1 MQDVVVRV
9 QSVDEVVREI
19 VVLVVE
25 DVVVCEEV

>member
-19 VVLVVE
+19 VVLVME
-25 DVVVCEEV
+25 DVVVCKDV